1 MTAKFAFYG
10 RVSTEDQQDPA
21 ASRDWQLSR
30 SRALI
35 EPAGG
40 VVVAEFFDIGQSRSL
55 PWKRRPEA
63 MRLLEALKRN
73 DRTFDA
79 IVVGEP
85 ARAFSGHQY
94 ALTFP
99 VFVHYGVELWVPEVG
114 GRVDPDSE
122 AHDMMMSLFGGM
134 SKAERSR
141 IKVRVRSAMASQAAT
156 EGRFLGGRPPYG
168 YQLADAGP
176 HPNPSKAAIGQ
187 HLHRLEPDPIS
198 APIVVR
204 IFDEYVA
211 GAGIGAI
218 AENLN
223 RDRIPSPSGHDPARN
238 RHRALANGAWGKSA
252 VRAILTNP
260 RYTGRSV
267 WNRQRRD
274 EVLLD
279 VDDVAA
285 GYKGKMSWNDRT
297 DWIWS
302 AEITHEPL
310 VSPEAFAAA
319 SAQRSVGK
327 HRQATVKPRRQ
338 RTYCLSSLVHCG
350 DCGRRMSGAW
360 SHEQAYYRCTFPTE
374 YAGTAQKH
382 ERGVYLRE
390 ADITAA
396 LDGWLLSVFDP
407 KNLDGAVAALA
418 AAQAPDEAN
427 AARSEAARRK
437 LADCDSRL
445 ASYRA
450 PREKGADPALVAEWT
465 REVQA
470 ERLAAERELAATT
483 STSEPL
489 SEAEIRAL
497 VGSQRKVLRAL
508 SGATA
513 EQRAAIYGHVMGLR
527 ITYNAERHSISIE
540 SRPACTGCVS
550 VDAES
555 RTQEGDI
562 SEKRLVATNK
572 CRCTQ
577 VRVGEGT

>member
-1 MTAKFAFYG
+1 
-10 RVSTEDQQDPA
+10 VV
-21 ASRDWQLSR
+21 LSR
-30 SRALI
+30 STALI

-40 VVVAEFFDIGQSRSL
+40 VVAAEFFDIGQSRSL

-114 GRVDPDSE
+114 GRLDPDSE

-168 YQLADAGP
+168 YQLADAGA

-187 HLHRLEPDPIS
+187 RLHQLEPDPVS
-198 APIVVR
+198 SPIVVR

-285 GYKGKMSWNDRT
+285 GYKGKMTWNDRS

-302 AEITHEPL
+302 AELTHEPL
-310 VSPEAFAAA
+310 VTPELFAAA
-319 SAQRSVGK
+319 SAQRSVGE
-327 HRQATVKPRRQ
+327 HRQAVVKPRR
-338 RTYCLSSLVHCG
+338 RHVYCLSSLIRCG
-350 DCGRRMSGAW
+350 ICGRRMSGAW
-360 SHEQAYYRCTFPTE
+360 SHDQARYRCGFPSE
-374 YAGTAQKH
+374 YAGATGRH
-382 ERGVYLRE
+382 PRWVYLRE
-390 ADITAA
+390 SEVTDA
-396 LDGWLLSVFDP
+396 LDGWLLRTFDP
-407 KNLDGAVAALA
+407 ENLEATIAAMA
-418 AAQAPDEAN
+418 AAQAPDDGS
-427 AARSEAARRK
+427 AARAEGARRK
-437 LADCDSRL
+437 IADCDDRMVK
-445 ASYRA
+445 YRA
-450 PREKGADPALVAEWT
+450 VIEAGADPLLVAGWM
-465 REVQA
+465 REVDA
-470 ERLAAERELAATT
+470 ERLAAERELGETVAQD
-483 STSEPL
+483 PL
-489 SEAEIRAL
+489 SEGEIRAL
-497 VGSQRKVLRAL
+497 IGGVRDGLMKLATGL
-508 SGATA
+508 SP
-513 EQRAAIYGHVMGLR
+513 EQRAIIYQHMGLSL
-527 ITYNAERHSISIE
+527 TYHPERNVVEIE
-540 SRPACTGCVS
+540 SRPA
-550 VDAES
+550 A
-555 RTQEGDI
+555 
-562 SEKRLVATNK
+562 
-572 CRCTQ
+572 CTQ
-577 VRVGEGT
+577 VRVGEPTSPISDWRLAPWE